1 MLFTSPVFLFLF
13 LPLMVISYL
22 CIPKK
27 HRQKAIL
34 VYNIAFYVLANHR
47 LPINILLMAAV
58 ILLTYIAGEIVS
70 VKRQYKVIALFCS
83 LLLFT
88 LFLVRTLGS
97 LLQSTGYDYYPLGAS
112 VYMLAAI
119 SYINDVYRGD
129 AKKASLPS
137 LVTYI
142 SFFPVL
148 ICGPFI
154 KYKDFIELTS
164 ADALCPTQEGIS
176 SGMILFAFGF
186 IKRIGISAVLTETY
200 EKLFLIG
207 KSSFSVFLLLI
218 VSSLT
223 FLSVFFAFSGY
234 SDMATGI
241 CKMLGIKI
249 DGDLSNFFVMITSP
263 RRYFSNFIGSLG
275 EWMRD
280 YVKDPLELFLTRH
293 ATHKT
298 NKKLARFISSFT
310 WTMCMGA
317 WFKSHLNVLFI
328 LLPIALLT
336 GIEEAFFH
344 ERKRMRSRVLYP
356 ISAFVNFFVI
366 IFLWSFMKDGG
377 FDTFIENLAGAS
389 FSGHKEQLYEMLTAL
404 FSGKTLLSFASATF
418 CLAFSAPK
426 IRLFIRNASSRGGVL
441 VRGISAV
448 CILAVFFAC
457 IMLYLPQYPLYA
469 TVPFKHF
476 AT

>member
-22 CIPKK
+22 CVPKK
-27 HRQKAIL
+27 HRRKAIL

-58 ILLTYIAGEIVS
+58 ILLAYIAGEIVS
-70 VKRQYKVIALFCS
+70 TRRQYKIIALFCS

-88 LFLVRTLGS
+88 LFLIRTLGA
-97 LLQSTGYDYYPLGAS
+97 LMQSTGYDYYPLGAS

-154 KYKDFIELTS
+154 KYKDFIEITS
-164 ADALCPTQEGIS
+164 TEALSPTQEGIS

-207 KSSFSVFLLLI
+207 KNSFSVFLLLI

-241 CKMLGIKI
+241 CNMLGIKL

-263 RRYFSNFIGSLG
+263 RRYFSSFIGSLG
-275 EWMRD
+275 EWMKD
-280 YVKDPLELFLTRH
+280 YVKDPLEAFLAGHGT
-293 ATHKT
+293 
-298 NKKLARFISSFT
+298 KKRLARFISSFT
-310 WTMCMGA
+310 WAMCMGA
-317 WFKSHLNVLFI
+317 WFKSHLKVIFI

-336 GIEEAFFH
+336 GAEEAFFH

-356 ISAFVNFFVI
+356 ISAFMNFFVI

-389 FSGHKEQLYEMLTAL
+389 FSGHREQIYEMLTSL
-404 FSGKTLLSFASATF
+404 FSGKTLLSLFSATF

-426 IRLFIRNASSRGGVL
+426 IRLFIRNATSRGGVL
-441 VRGISAV
+441 VRSICAV
-448 CILAVFFAC
+448 CILAVFFGC
-457 IMLYLPQYPLYA
+457 ILLYLPQYPLYA